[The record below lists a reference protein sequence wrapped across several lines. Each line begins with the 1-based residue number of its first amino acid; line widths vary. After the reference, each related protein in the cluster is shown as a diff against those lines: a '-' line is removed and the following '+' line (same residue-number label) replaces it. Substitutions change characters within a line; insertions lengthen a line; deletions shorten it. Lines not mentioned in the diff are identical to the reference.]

1 MWNQAIPP
9 LEASLGVSHGLQ
21 CMGWDCC
28 IPSDAHSAR
37 NITVTMY
44 SCDCML
50 VGFGHILCT
59 HVHVLYIAY
68 VHMYMYIYQYFYF
81 AIEAGVY
88 RL

>member
-1 MWNQAIPP
+1 M
-9 LEASLGVSHGLQ
+9 H
-21 CMGWDCC
+21 
-28 IPSDAHSAR
+28 
-37 NITVTMY
+37 

-59 HVHVLYIAY
+59 HAHVMYIAY